1 MELPLVE
8 MAAAT
13 GLDFYDEPGPIN
25 SAQGLLLGISN
36 GIFLCVGGLG
46 NTNRIAVYARFKGCA
61 NTSAMLGALKQDRA
75 MKKMYSVWKADVTPQ
90 TVLWSFR
97 KPLRFDQED
106 FAAAT
111 EAFKATITNFTAPFD
126 PTKCE
131 RCAAAVQDLLL
142 ANGCPMSICAA
153 CQTRTKKEN
162 EAQRNIYESGSSRQ
176 ARAFALGL
184 AAALVG
190 GSVVGLAAYMDNDK
204 WGNYHPTFRIA
215 LTALLAF
222 LVVLVVKRGVSR
234 MNRATCVMASM
245 LTAIGTVLGD
255 ILSYGLVIAKNEH
268 IAFNTELVKWTAFH
282 LLRLKWDF
290 SPLLF
295 ACDGL
300 IVLAAAELCWIS
312 RPKFALT
319 FKKFPMPRS

>member
-25 SAQGLLLGISN
+25 SAQGILLGISN

-61 NTSAMLGALKQDRA
+61 NTSAMLGALKEDSA
-75 MKKMYSVWKADVTPQ
+75 MKKMYSGWKADVTPQ

-111 EAFKATITNFTAPFD
+111 EAFKTTITNFTAPFD
-126 PTKCE
+126 LTKCE
-131 RCAAAVQDLLL
+131 RCGAAVQDPVL
-142 ANGCPMSICAA
+142 ANGCPMSMCAA
-153 CQTRTKKEN
+153 CQTRAEEEN
-162 EAQRNIYESGSSRQ
+162 QAQRKNYESGPSRQ
-176 ARAFALGL
+176 ARASALGL
-184 AAALVG
+184 AAALIG
-190 GSVVGLAAYMDNDK
+190 GPVVGLAAYMDNDK

-215 LTALLAF
+215 LTTILAF
-222 LVVLVVKRGVSR
+222 LVVFVVKRGASR
-234 MNRATCVMASM
+234 TNRATCVMASM
-245 LTAIGTVLGD
+245 LTAIGRILGD
-255 ILSYGLVIAKNEH
+255 ILSFGLVIAKNEH
-268 IAFNTELVKWTAFH
+268 IAFNTELMKWTAFH

-295 ACDGL
+295 AFDGL
-300 IVLAAAELCWIS
+300 IVLAAAELCWTS

-319 FKKFPMPRS
+319 FKQFPMPRS